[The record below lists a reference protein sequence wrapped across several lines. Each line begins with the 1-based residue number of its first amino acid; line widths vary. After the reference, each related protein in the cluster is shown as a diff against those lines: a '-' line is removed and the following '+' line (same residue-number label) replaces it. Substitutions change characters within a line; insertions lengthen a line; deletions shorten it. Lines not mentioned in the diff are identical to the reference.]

1 MFTLLNRFHG
11 GLAWIGLGL
20 CLTFGN
26 VAGAEHTEDE
36 LEALHKQYN
45 EQFWTYLQTSQY
57 DQLRTSSA
65 IRLLRSEEP
74 SLRKKGAQ
82 MVNEVLNKA
91 VIDPATLWLI
101 AVDCRWRKSA
111 NWCESGEVYNRLRLA
126 DPHNAAVL
134 ILEFSNKDQPDD
146 ESLLAEEA
154 RLQFLEAAAAA
165 KRYDVY
171 WARGVDKTFEE
182 ALKFIKGHPTPPFPS
197 DYPVDIQPYAYAF
210 TLATMYWIT
219 APTSSYGEV
228 SRLCRELGHQQDAK
242 GMELCITI
250 ARTMQENGN
259 TILTRTVGF
268 GIEKAVLEATEPDS
282 PAIQTLDLRKEAH
295 SVIPRCHSQLWINH
309 VDRWPKISQEEMMS
323 LLKNL
328 DELGEWDGYSLSLLQ
343 EYETAPETF
352 TVNPVECLGL
362 LELDDGSLAKFMDG
376 RSALEVWEQMQADTK
391 IKSQE

>member
-134 ILEFSNKDQPDD
+134 
-146 ESLLAEEA
+146 
-154 RLQFLEAAAAA
+154 
-165 KRYDVY
+165 
-171 WARGVDKTFEE
+171 G
-182 ALKFIKGHPTPPFPS
+182 
-197 DYPVDIQPYAYAF
+197 
-210 TLATMYWIT
+210 
-219 APTSSYGEV
+219 
-228 SRLCRELGHQQDAK
+228 
-242 GMELCITI
+242 
-250 ARTMQENGN
+250 
-259 TILTRTVGF
+259 
-268 GIEKAVLEATEPDS
+268 
-282 PAIQTLDLRKEAH
+282 
-295 SVIPRCHSQLWINH
+295 
-309 VDRWPKISQEEMMS
+309 
-323 LLKNL
+323 
-328 DELGEWDGYSLSLLQ
+328 
-343 EYETAPETF
+343 
-352 TVNPVECLGL
+352 
-362 LELDDGSLAKFMDG
+362 
-376 RSALEVWEQMQADTK
+376 
-391 IKSQE
+391 